1 MELTTPLGLVI
12 AVVALFLVFKVAKTI
27 IKIVLLL
34 IVAAG
39 VYLALNGDSLSF
51 FG

>member
-12 AVVALFLVFKVAKTI
+12 AVVALFLVFKVAKTV

-34 IVAAG
+34 VVAAG
-39 VYLALNGDSLSF
+39 VYLALNGDSLNL